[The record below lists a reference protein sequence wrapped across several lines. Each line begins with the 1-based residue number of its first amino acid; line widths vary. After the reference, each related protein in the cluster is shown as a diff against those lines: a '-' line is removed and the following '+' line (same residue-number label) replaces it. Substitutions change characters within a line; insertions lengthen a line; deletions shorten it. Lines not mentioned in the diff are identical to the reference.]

1 MRVQYQHLL
10 SRSGK
15 EWQAKMKKMLS
26 MMIICTVLTV
36 LTSCAAVKSEN
47 KELTAAEQSGD
58 RIVATTVAL
67 TEIMDAL
74 ELDLVGIPSS
84 YKDLPERYKNAKE
97 IGNPMSPDMELLLSL
112 KPTEI
117 MSVTTLEYDLAS
129 LFADRGI
136 KMTYVNL
143 ESIDAM
149 HHEILAI
156 GEKYDRKSQAEAI
169 IQRFDDKAV
178 QLEKRIEGKKSPS
191 VLILLGIPGS
201 YLVATE
207 HSYIGDLVKRS
218 GGTNVIT
225 GEKVEF
231 LASNT
236 EYLQQANPDII
247 LRAAHGM
254 PDEVIKMFDN
264 EFRTNDIWKHFN
276 AVKNDRVYDL
286 EETLFGTTGN
296 LAAAEALDVL
306 QQMFYP
312 Q

>member
-1 MRVQYQHLL
+1 MRNKL
-10 SRSGK
+10 SALIIMVLFVLSGCSASST
-15 EWQAKMKKMLS
+15 ETNEPLS
-26 MMIICTVLTV
+26 DDL
-36 LTSCAAVKSEN
+36 
-47 KELTAAEQSGD
+47 SGD

-74 ELDLVGIPSS
+74 EIDLVGVPSS
-84 YKDLPERYKNAKE
+84 YKELPERYTNAKQV
-97 IGNPMSPDMELLLSL
+97 GNPMSPDMELLLSL

-117 MSVTTLEYDLAS
+117 MSVTTLEYDLAA
-129 LFADRGI
+129 LFEERGI
-136 KMTYVNL
+136 EMTYVNL

-149 HHEILAI
+149 HREILTI
-156 GEKYDRKSQAEAI
+156 GEKYDREAQAKAI
-169 IQRFDDKAV
+169 IQQFDDKVA
-178 QLEKRIEGKKSPS
+178 EIEERIAGKPSPS

-225 GEKVEF
+225 GENKEF

-236 EYLQQANPDII
+236 EYLQQSNPDII

-254 PDEVIKMFDN
+254 PDEVVAMFDN

-306 QQMFYP
+306 QQMLYP
-312 Q
+312 E